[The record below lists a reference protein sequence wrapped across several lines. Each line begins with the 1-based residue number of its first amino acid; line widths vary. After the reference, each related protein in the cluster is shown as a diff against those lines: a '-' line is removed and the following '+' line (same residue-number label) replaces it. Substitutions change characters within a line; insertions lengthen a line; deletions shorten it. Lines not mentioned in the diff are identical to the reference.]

1 MTRRPSS
8 FFILFFEKTYPFLS
22 LAWMDVCLHVFLC
35 TTCMLA
41 DRDQKRMSDHLE
53 LGLQV
58 PVIYHIGARIEP
70 EPLIHLKRDTGRG
83 TENVAY
89 LKSV

>member
-1 MTRRPSS
+1 
-8 FFILFFEKTYPFLS
+8 
-22 LAWMDVCLHVFLC
+22 
-35 TTCMLA
+35 MLA

-58 PVIYHIGARIEP
+58 PVIHHIGARIEP
-70 EPLIHLKRDTGRG
+70 GPLVHLKRDTGRG
-83 TENVAY
+83 VENVAC